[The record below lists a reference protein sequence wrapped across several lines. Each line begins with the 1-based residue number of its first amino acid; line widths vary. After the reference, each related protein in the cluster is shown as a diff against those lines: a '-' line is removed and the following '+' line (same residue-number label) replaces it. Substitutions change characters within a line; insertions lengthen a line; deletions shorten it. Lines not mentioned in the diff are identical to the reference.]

1 MLVQGALQQA
11 VDLQL
16 QQTSSLLPHRAAAPA
31 SSMLALLQDDQWQN
45 TQSLVL
51 QDSREQA
58 AFAVAE
64 HMMKAAQHALQEA
77 AVLPGAGA
85 ELQGSCCMIQRVSCK
100 IVTLILSG
108 CQCAIQHG
116 RTVCETEQEEGALP
130 SSPHALQY
138 WP

>member
-16 QQTSSLLPHRAAAPA
+16 QQTSHLLPHRAAAQA
-31 SSMLALLQDDQWQN
+31 SSMLALLQDDRWQA

-85 ELQGSCCMIQRVSCK
+85 ELQGSIEQHLLLAVGKVGRGVKCPCCMTQRAGCK
-100 IVTLILSG
+100 VWTLAMLG
-108 CQCAIQHG
+108 F
-116 RTVCETEQEEGALP
+116 P
-130 SSPHALQY
+130 
-138 WP
+138 

>member
-16 QQTSSLLPHRAAAPA
+16 QQTSSLLPHRAAAQA
-31 SSMLALLQDDQWQN
+31 SSMLALLQDEQWQKS
-45 TQSLVL
+45 QSPVL

-85 ELQGSCCMIQRVSCK
+85 ELQGSIE
-100 IVTLILSG
+100 
-108 CQCAIQHG
+108 QHLLLAVG
-116 RTVCETEQEEGALP
+116 KVGSNAGHSVQHKWGARC
-130 SSPHALQY
+130 HAAWY
-138 WP
+138 SVWAAR